1 MTIDEAIKHAEE
13 VMIVNLEKTKDRN
26 ASDPIAIECGECA
39 DEHRQLA
46 EWLKELKTKR
56 EKLDKIAE
64 YIDEMDLADM
74 TRAEIEREIEGSS
87 IEEIKDNMWQ
97 LYCLISDISFTLE
110 R

>member
-1 MTIDEAIKHAEE
+1 MTDK
-13 VMIVNLEKTKDRN
+13 
-26 ASDPIAIECGECA
+26 
-39 DEHRQLA
+39 
-46 EWLKELKTKR
+46 

-64 YIDEMDLADM
+64 YIEEMDLADM

-87 IEEIKDNMWQ
+87 IEEIKDNVWE